1 MTCVFVSDFL
11 PTRALLCPGLNHTE
25 VPWKLVVSLT
35 PSLIDVSPGFHGS
48 TAAPSVLD
56 PQSSGVIIGWES
68 KFPSDF
74 FSRGD

>member
-1 MTCVFVSDFL
+1 MIFSQQELFF
-11 PTRALLCPGLNHTE
+11 ALGSITLSFHGS
-25 VPWKLVVSLT
+25 WVVSLT

-56 PQSSGVIIGWES
+56 PQSRGVIIGWES

-74 FSRGD
+74 FVETDV